1 MGLLRKKRFDSYAA
15 FPVVKA
21 AHPRF
26 ALMQSTKTWMAGPS
40 PAMTKEQDPCH
51 PIHLFPSKPY
61 VRCRFQNTGIPCST
75 PDRLARY
82 ADCR

>member
-40 PAMTKEQDPCH
+40 PAMTTEQDPC
-51 PIHLFPSKPY
+51 P
-61 VRCRFQNTGIPCST
+61 
-75 PDRLARY
+75 PDSLVPQQALRALQVPEHRDTVQHAGQIGTIR
-82 ADCR
+82 